1 MTTIAVT
8 RNDEEHRFELREDGL
23 YAGRIEFSMR
33 GDAIALNHTVVEDEF
48 GGRGLAGE
56 LVAAALGMI
65 RDEGSPLLPYCPY
78 VLGYLRRHPEQVDL
92 VPEDRRARF
101 GLE

>member
-1 MTTIAVT
+1 MATIAVT
-8 RNDEEHRFELREDGL
+8 RNDEEHRFELRVDGV

-33 GDAIALNHTVVEDEF
+33 SGAIALNHTVVEDEF

-56 LVAAALGMI
+56 LVAAALRMI
-65 RDEGSPLLPYCPY
+65 RDEGLPLLPYCPY
-78 VLGYLRRHPEQVDL
+78 VLGYLRRHPEEVDL
-92 VPEDRRARF
+92 VPADRRARF